1 MVKRKGRENVKCLFA
16 VLALIV
22 CVGLECGC
30 GNSAKQTDP
39 QSNPQDVHVPAI
51 TGQWTIAFNGGP
63 TVQASLV
70 SIPCSSIS
78 TIAGDQP
85 GISNDDGASELALS
99 CSIANQVTPDSG
111 GVAVG
116 SITSSG
122 ADGYE
127 PRTLL
132 VVADSAG
139 QNTVMAVWFTEC
151 SANSVGECYG
161 PLLPPYSGWDAFF
174 GNSATLTTPSNNF
187 TGSWACSNQ
196 GSSEGVSTPCSGQ
209 SGTYIATQE

>member
-1 MVKRKGRENVKCLFA
+1 MKHIFA
-16 VLALIV
+16 LTLIV

-30 GNSAKQTDP
+30 GSSAKQT
-39 QSNPQDVHVPAI
+39 NPQQTNPQYVPVPAI
-51 TGQWTIAFNGGP
+51 TGQWTITFNGGP
-63 TVQASLV
+63 TVQANLV

-111 GVAVG
+111 GEAVG

-132 VVADSAG
+132 VVADSSG
-139 QNTVMAVWFTEC
+139 QNTVMAIWFTEC

-161 PLLPPYSGWDAFF
+161 LPSGWDSFF
-174 GNSATLTTPSNNF
+174 GNSATLTTPSSNF

-196 GSSEGVSTPCSGQ
+196 GSSEGVSTPCSDQ
-209 SGTYIATQE
+209 TGTYIATQE

>member
-1 MVKRKGRENVKCLFA
+1 MKRIFA
-16 VLALIV
+16 LALIV

-63 TVQASLV
+63 TVQANLV

-85 GISNDDGASELALS
+85 GISNDDGASELDLS
-99 CSIANQVTPDSG
+99 CSIANQVTPHSG

-127 PRTLL
+127 PRNLL
-132 VVADSAG
+132 VVAVASG
-139 QNTVMAVWFTEC
+139 QNTVMSIWFTEC
-151 SANSVGECYG
+151 SANSEGDCY
-161 PLLPPYSGWDAFF
+161 LAPPSSGWDSYF

-196 GSSEGVSTPCSGQ
+196 GSSEGVSTPCSDQ
-209 SGTYIATQE
+209 TGTYIATQE